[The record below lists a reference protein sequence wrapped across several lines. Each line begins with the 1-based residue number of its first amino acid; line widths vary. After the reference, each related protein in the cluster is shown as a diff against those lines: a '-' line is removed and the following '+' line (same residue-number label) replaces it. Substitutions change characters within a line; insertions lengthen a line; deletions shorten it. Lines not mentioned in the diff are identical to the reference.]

1 MQVRWDM
8 CFSEP
13 FFVANGVR
21 QGSILSPS
29 LFAVYLDDLLS
40 ELSDSGVGCYWGCS
54 FAGAFSY
61 ADDVVLLAPCA
72 SAMRKMLEICH
83 SFALSH

>member
-1 MQVRWDM
+1 MACKRCRQVRWDM
-8 CFSEP
+8 CISEP

-40 ELSDSGVGCYWGCS
+40 ELSYSGVGC
-54 FAGAFSY
+54 
-61 ADDVVLLAPCA
+61 
-72 SAMRKMLEICH
+72 
-83 SFALSH
+83 